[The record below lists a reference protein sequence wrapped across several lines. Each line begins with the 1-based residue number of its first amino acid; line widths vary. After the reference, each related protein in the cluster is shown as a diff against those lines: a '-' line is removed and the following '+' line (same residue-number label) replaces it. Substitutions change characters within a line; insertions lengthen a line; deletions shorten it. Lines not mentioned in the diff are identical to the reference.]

1 MKSSHLV
8 WAHLM
13 KTVNDVNDVDFKRM
27 NHVTVVTYVLL
38 VQNKDYSQGDSVSL
52 RNCSKEVGGK
62 ISIYVILVKGEHV
75 Q

>member
-1 MKSSHLV
+1 
-8 WAHLM
+8 M
-13 KTVNDVNDVDFKRM
+13 KTVNDVNVADFKRT

-38 VQNKDYSQGDSVSL
+38 VQNKDYSRGDSMSL

-62 ISIYVILVKGEHV
+62 ISIYVILVKGEYV